1 MTVYVDDFRA
11 PATVGRLK
19 ARWSHLTADNR
30 EELHAFATRI
40 GLRRSW
46 FQDKGDGRWHY
57 DVTDTLRDKAIAA
70 GATAIG
76 LREMGSF
83 VSARRK
89 QEEADRGD

>member
-30 EELHAFATRI
+30 DELHTFAGRI
-40 GLRRSW
+40 GLKRAW

-70 GATAIG
+70 GAQSIG
-76 LREMGSF
+76 LREMGTF
-83 VSARRK
+83 VSTRRK
-89 QEEADRGD
+89 QEEANRGD